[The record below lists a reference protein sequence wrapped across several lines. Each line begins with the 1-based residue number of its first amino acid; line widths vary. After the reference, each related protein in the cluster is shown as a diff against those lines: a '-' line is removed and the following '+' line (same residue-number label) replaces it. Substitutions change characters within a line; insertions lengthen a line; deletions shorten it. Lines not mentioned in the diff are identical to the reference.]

1 MKNIDYK
8 QIKEQ
13 LNNYN
18 VEYFESV
25 SSTNKLLKSEEYLE
39 NTLLITEEQTNGI
52 GRLNRNFVS
61 NKSKGIYMSLKIKP
75 TFDLNNINKLTPSIG
90 VIISNS
96 IFNQTN
102 IHPYIKWVNDIY
114 LNDLKISGILVES
127 VIKNNTIEYLIIGI
141 GINCFNQ
148 DFKELNNIASSIEK
162 ETNIII
168 NRNLLIIDIIE
179 GIEKLLN
186 DFNNTYYLEEYRK
199 YQYLKN
205 KEVVISTLK
214 EEFIGTYCDIDELG
228 GLVINLNGDLKTF
241 YNGEVIK
248 TKVYENK

>member
-1 MKNIDYK
+1 MENIDYK
-8 QIKEQ
+8 KIAK
-13 LNNYN
+13 NADNYKIT
-18 VEYFESV
+18 YFESI
-25 SSTNKLLKSEEYLE
+25 SSTNKIIKEDKYTA
-39 NTLLITEEQTNGI
+39 NTVLIAEEQTSGT
-52 GRLNRNFVS
+52 GRLNRNFIS

-96 IFNQTN
+96 IYRQTN
-102 IHPYIKWVNDIY
+102 IYPLIKWVNDIY
-114 LNDLKISGILVES
+114 LNDSKISGILVES

-148 DFKELNNIASSIEK
+148 DFKEYNNIASSIEK
-162 ETNIII
+162 ETNIIVD
-168 NRNLLIIDIIE
+168 RNLLILDIIK

-186 DFNNTYYLEEYRK
+186 DFDNPYYLDEYRK

-205 KEVVISTLK
+205 KEIVISTVK
-214 EEFIGTYCDIDELG
+214 EEYVGSYHGIDEQG
-228 GLVINLNGDLKTF
+228 GLIINLNGDLKTF

-248 TKVYENK
+248 TKVYED

>member
-13 LNNYN
+13 LNNYK

-25 SSTNKLLKSEEYLE
+25 SSTNKLLKSDEYLE

-61 NKSKGIYMSLKIKP
+61 KKSKGIYMSLKIKP

-96 IFNQTN
+96 IFKQTN
-102 IHPYIKWVNDIY
+102 IHPNIKWVNDIY

-127 VIKNNTIEYLIIGI
+127 VIKNSTIEYLIIGI

-162 ETNIII
+162 ETNIIV

-214 EEFIGTYCDIDELG
+214 EEFIGTYYDIDELG

-248 TKVYENK
+248 TRVYENK

>member
-96 IFNQTN
+96 IFKQTN

-141 GINCFNQ
+141 GINCFKQ

-162 ETNIII
+162 ETNIIV

-186 DFNNTYYLEEYRK
+186 DFNNT
-199 YQYLKN
+199 
-205 KEVVISTLK
+205 T
-214 EEFIGTYCDIDELG
+214 
-228 GLVINLNGDLKTF
+228 
-241 YNGEVIK
+241 
-248 TKVYENK
+248 

>member
-96 IFNQTN
+96 IFKQTN

-127 VIKNNTIEYLIIGI
+127 VIKNNTI
-141 GINCFNQ
+141 
-148 DFKELNNIASSIEK
+148 
-162 ETNIII
+162 
-168 NRNLLIIDIIE
+168 
-179 GIEKLLN
+179 
-186 DFNNTYYLEEYRK
+186 
-199 YQYLKN
+199 
-205 KEVVISTLK
+205 V
-214 EEFIGTYCDIDELG
+214 
-228 GLVINLNGDLKTF
+228 
-241 YNGEVIK
+241 
-248 TKVYENK
+248 TKRPMDA